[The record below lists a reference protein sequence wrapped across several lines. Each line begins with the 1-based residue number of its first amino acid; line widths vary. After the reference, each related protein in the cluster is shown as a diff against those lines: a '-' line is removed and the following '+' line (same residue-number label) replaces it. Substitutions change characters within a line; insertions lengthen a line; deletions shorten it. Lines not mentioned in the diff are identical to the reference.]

1 MENGKNKK
9 GTELDDMLDAEDEQ
23 LGLSVE
29 EALLLNEERYEVGR
43 DVLSMC
49 TKCKMELGH
58 VIIAMIDDQP
68 KKVKCNTCGSE
79 HIYRP
84 TTPAKAKKTTAKKKA
99 VKLTAEAAEDKAQ
112 KTAALLK
119 AMWES
124 EVLPNKDKAVAYEFQ
139 NIYQKGDIVIHGK
152 FGHGKVV
159 EVPTTKEIRVLFPDG
174 IKRLVQNREGLRTV
188 ENP

>member
-68 KKVKCNTCGSE
+68 KKVKCAT
-79 HIYRP
+79 
-84 TTPAKAKKTTAKKKA
+84 
-99 VKLTAEAAEDKAQ
+99 
-112 KTAALLK
+112 
-119 AMWES
+119 
-124 EVLPNKDKAVAYEFQ
+124 
-139 NIYQKGDIVIHGK
+139 
-152 FGHGKVV
+152 
-159 EVPTTKEIRVLFPDG
+159 
-174 IKRLVQNREGLRTV
+174 RTRTRA
-188 ENP
+188 